1 MQKIKNSRHLI
12 MLALTIF
19 MLIYFIFIVLND
31 LQVIL
36 LPHWL
41 RDNFLFGLIFYTLAI
56 SSLDKKK

>member
-1 MQKIKNSRHLI
+1 MQKIKNYYPHVGI
-12 MLALTIF
+12 TLTVF
-19 MLIYFIFIVLND
+19 MLIYFVSIILND

-56 SSLDKKK
+56 SSLNKKK